1 MEAAKNSVVL
11 FHYTVTEQ
19 GSSEAIDTSRERG
32 EPLAVL
38 LGHGGLIPG
47 VERALEG
54 RKAGDRFE
62 VTIAPGDAYGERRD
76 DATQRVPKKFFRD
89 ADRLRPGMQTV
100 LQTTDG
106 QQRVVTVSKVGMS
119 VIDVDMNHPLA
130 GKSLNFDLEVV
141 EVREASEEERAHGHV
156 HGPGGHHH

>member
-19 GSSEAIDTSRERG
+19 GSTEVIDTSRERG
-32 EPLAVL
+32 EPIAVL
-38 LGHGGLIPG
+38 IGHGGLIPG

-54 RKAGDRFE
+54 RKAGDRFD
-62 VTIAPGDAYGERRD
+62 VTIAPADAYGERRE

-89 ADRLRPGMQTV
+89 GDRLRTGMQTV

-130 GKSLNFDLEVV
+130 GKTLSFDLEVV